1 MEMDNCPKSN
11 TDIVK
16 RSQVEIFLNFIYF
29 YKHWLL
35 LEREKPTVIV
45 MTYTVQQTKMWTASS
60 VALTLSKMTVTVDR
74 EEVFCILY
82 ALWPFS

>member
-16 RSQVEIFLNFIYF
+16 RSQVRNFLNFIYF

-45 MTYTVQQTKMWTASS
+45 MTYTVQQTKCE
-60 VALTLSKMTVTVDR
+60 R
-74 EEVFCILY
+74 RH
-82 ALWPFS
+82 P